1 MATRSS
7 RHSFQEIEEIRELL
21 RSRQLRATP
30 ARIAV
35 MQALREAQAPV
46 THADLAEQLVPAG
59 FDKAT
64 VFRNLS
70 DLTDEGLLLR
80 TELGDHVWRFELAN
94 LQHPDQNKHP
104 HFVCW
109 SCGRVQCLEPLELTA
124 GSKRRTQEIG
134 EVSEILLKGE
144 CQTCLGTAG

>member
-1 MATRSS
+1 
-7 RHSFQEIEEIRELL
+7 
-21 RSRQLRATP
+21 
-30 ARIAV
+30 
-35 MQALREAQAPV
+35 MQVLREIQAPV
-46 THADLAEQLVPAG
+46 THAELAERLVPAG

-94 LQHPDQNKHP
+94 LQHPDRNNHP
-104 HFVCW
+104 HFVCL
-109 SCGRVQCLEPLELTA
+109 SCGRVQCLAPLELTA
-124 GSKRRTQEIG
+124 GSKRRTKEIG

>member
-46 THADLAEQLVPAG
+46 THADLAKQLVP
-59 FDKAT
+59 
-64 VFRNLS
+64 
-70 DLTDEGLLLR
+70 
-80 TELGDHVWRFELAN
+80 LG
-94 LQHPDQNKHP
+94 
-104 HFVCW
+104 
-109 SCGRVQCLEPLELTA
+109 
-124 GSKRRTQEIG
+124 
-134 EVSEILLKGE
+134 
-144 CQTCLGTAG
+144 